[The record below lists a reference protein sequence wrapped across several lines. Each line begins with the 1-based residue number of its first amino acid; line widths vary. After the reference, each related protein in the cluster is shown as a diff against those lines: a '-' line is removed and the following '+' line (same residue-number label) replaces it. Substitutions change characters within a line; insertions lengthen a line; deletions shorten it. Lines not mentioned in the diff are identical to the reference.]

1 MKPLSES
8 LNDLSKRARAAE
20 DAAVAARRE
29 GREKRAAM
37 MTSARSSLDQHLQQF
52 EQSAAAAGDTI
63 SSRWQ
68 QLMSESRDQVDRM
81 RSDLE
86 TKRDD
91 RRAERLEQ
99 NADASIAFAAW
110 AIDQA
115 VYDVLVAETARD
127 EATAARR

>member
-29 GREKRAAM
+29 GQEKRAAM

>member
-8 LNDLSKRARAAE
+8 LNDLSKRTRAAE
-20 DAAVAARRE
+20 DAAAAARRE
-29 GREKRAAM
+29 GQEKRAAM
-37 MTSARSSLDQHLQQF
+37 MTSARSSLDQQLRQF
-52 EQSAAAAGDTI
+52 ERSAAAAGDTI

-86 TKRDD
+86 TKRDE

-99 NADASIAFAAW
+99 NAEASIAFAAW

-127 EATAARR
+127 EATPARR

>member
-29 GREKRAAM
+29 GQEKRAAM
-37 MTSARSSLDQHLQQF
+37 MTSARSSLDQQLQQF
-52 EQSAAAAGDTI
+52 ERSAAAAGDTI

-68 QLMSESRDQVDRM
+68 QLMSESRDQADRM

-99 NADASIAFAAW
+99 NAEASIAFAAW

-115 VYDVLVAETARD
+115 VYDVLVAETAQD